1 MKINRIRIIKGI
13 FYLFLLCFLWNSQI
27 FAQDQ
32 FLIKNNVNS
41 NQQTSND
48 PMKRT
53 DSEWKRILSQEEY
66 RILREKGT
74 ERAFTGEYD
83 GHFEE
88 GMYVCAGCGNDLFES
103 DTKYRSGCGWPAF
116 YDALPESVEET
127 EDNNFGMKRIE
138 ITCSKC
144 ESHLGHVFNDGPD
157 PTGLRYCINSV
168 SMDFKL
174 DEKK

>member
-1 MKINRIRIIKGI
+1 MKIIQIQIISRIFFPI
-13 FYLFLLCFLWNSQI
+13 LLGVLVNSHL

-32 FLIKNNVNS
+32 FLINNNVNS
-41 NQQTSND
+41 NQQTPTD

-53 DSEWKRILSQEEY
+53 DSEWKQVLSQEEY
-66 RILREKGT
+66 RILRNKGT
-74 ERAFTGEYD
+74 ERAFTGEFD

-88 GMYVCAGCGNDLFES
+88 GMYICAGCGNKLFES
-103 DTKYRSGCGWPAF
+103 ETKYKSGCGWPAF

-127 EDNNFGMKRIE
+127 QDNNYGMKRIE

-144 ESHLGHVFNDGPD
+144 DGHLGHVFNDGPD

-168 SMDFKL
+168 SMDFKP

>member
-1 MKINRIRIIKGI
+1 MKFNKQVWTLGIAVISIIV
-13 FYLFLLCFLWNSQI
+13 FNSIYSQVLSNENPVLNS
-27 FAQDQ
+27 D
-32 FLIKNNVNS
+32 NNSES
-41 NQQTSND
+41 NT
-48 PMKRT
+48 MKRT

-66 RILREKGT
+66 RILRNKGT
-74 ERAFTGEYD
+74 ERAFTGEFD

-88 GMYVCAGCGNDLFES
+88 GMYICAGCGNKLFQS
-103 DTKYRSGCGWPAF
+103 DTKYKSGCGWPAF

-127 EDNNFGMKRIE
+127 EDNNYGMKRIE

-144 ESHLGHVFNDGPD
+144 DGHLGHVFNDGPD

-168 SMDFKL
+168 SMDFKP

>member
-1 MKINRIRIIKGI
+1 MKFNKQVWTLGIAVISIIV
-13 FYLFLLCFLWNSQI
+13 F
-27 FAQDQ
+27 
-32 FLIKNNVNS
+32 NS
-41 NQQTSND
+41 NYSQVLSNEKPVLNSD
-48 PMKRT
+48 NNSESNTMKRT

-66 RILREKGT
+66 RILRNKGT
-74 ERAFTGEYD
+74 ERAFTGEFD

-88 GMYVCAGCGNDLFES
+88 GMYICAGCGNKLFQS
-103 DTKYRSGCGWPAF
+103 DTKYKSGCGWPAF

-127 EDNNFGMKRIE
+127 EDNNYGMKRIE

-144 ESHLGHVFNDGPD
+144 DGHLGHVFNDGPD

-168 SMDFKL
+168 SMDFKP

>member
-1 MKINRIRIIKGI
+1 MRI
-13 FYLFLLCFLWNSQI
+13 FFLLIIFPFPDYL

-32 FLIKNNVNS
+32 FLINNNVNS
-41 NQQTSND
+41 NQQTPTD

-53 DSEWKRILSQEEY
+53 DSEWKQVLSQEEY
-66 RILREKGT
+66 RILRNKGT
-74 ERAFTGEYD
+74 ERAFTGEFD

-88 GMYVCAGCGNDLFES
+88 GMYICSGCGNKLFES
-103 DTKYRSGCGWPAF
+103 ETKYKSGCGWPAF

-127 EDNNFGMKRIE
+127 EDNNYGIKRIE

-144 ESHLGHVFNDGPD
+144 DGHLGHVFKDGPD

-168 SMDFKL
+168 SMDFKP

>member
-1 MKINRIRIIKGI
+1 V
-13 FYLFLLCFLWNSQI
+13 NSHL

-41 NQQTSND
+41 NQQRPTD

-53 DSEWKRILSQEEY
+53 DSEWKRVLSQEEY
-66 RILREKGT
+66 RILRNKGT
-74 ERAFTGEYD
+74 ERAFTGEFD

-88 GMYVCAGCGNDLFES
+88 GMYICAGCGNKLFES
-103 DTKYRSGCGWPAF
+103 ETKYKSGCGWPAF

-127 EDNNFGMKRIE
+127 QDNNYGMKRIE

-144 ESHLGHVFNDGPD
+144 DGHLGHVFNDGPD

-168 SMDFKL
+168 SMDFKP

>member
-1 MKINRIRIIKGI
+1 MRI
-13 FYLFLLCFLWNSQI
+13 FFLLIIFSIPYHL

-41 NQQTSND
+41 NQRRPTD
-48 PMKRT
+48 PMKKT
-53 DSEWKRILSQEEY
+53 DSEWKRVLSQEEY
-66 RILREKGT
+66 RILRNKGT
-74 ERAFTGEYD
+74 ERAFTGEFD

-88 GMYVCAGCGNDLFES
+88 GMYICAGCGNKLFES
-103 DTKYRSGCGWPAF
+103 ETKYKSGCGWPAF

-127 EDNNFGMKRIE
+127 EDNNYGMKRIE

-144 ESHLGHVFNDGPD
+144 DGHLGHVFNDGPD

-168 SMDFKL
+168 SMDFKS

>member
-1 MKINRIRIIKGI
+1 MKIIQIQIISRIIFPI
-13 FYLFLLCFLWNSQI
+13 LLGVSVNSQL

-41 NQQTSND
+41 NQQRPTD

-53 DSEWKRILSQEEY
+53 DSEWKRVLSQEEY
-66 RILREKGT
+66 RILRNKGT
-74 ERAFTGEYD
+74 ERAFTGEFD
-83 GHFEE
+83 GHFKE
-88 GMYVCAGCGNDLFES
+88 GMYICAGCGNKLFES
-103 DTKYRSGCGWPAF
+103 ETKYKSGCGWPAF

-127 EDNNFGMKRIE
+127 QDNNYGMKRIE

-144 ESHLGHVFNDGPD
+144 DGHLGHVFNDGPD

-168 SMDFKL
+168 SMDFKP

>member
-1 MKINRIRIIKGI
+1 MKIIQIQIILEI
-13 FYLFLLCFLWNSQI
+13 FFPILLSVSVNSHL

-32 FLIKNNVNS
+32 FLIKNNVNL
-41 NQQTSND
+41 NQQRSND

-53 DSEWKRILSQEEY
+53 DSEWKRILSQDEY
-66 RILREKGT
+66 HILRNKGT
-74 ERAFTGEYD
+74 ERAFTGEFD

-88 GMYVCAGCGNDLFES
+88 GMYICAGCGNKLFES
-103 DTKYRSGCGWPAF
+103 ETKYKSGCGWPAF
-116 YDALPESVEET
+116 YDALPESVEER
-127 EDNNFGMKRIE
+127 EDNNYGMKRIE

-144 ESHLGHVFNDGPD
+144 DGHLGHVFNDGPD

-168 SMDFKL
+168 SMDFKP

>member
-1 MKINRIRIIKGI
+1 MKFNKQVWILGIAVISIIV
-13 FYLFLLCFLWNSQI
+13 F
-27 FAQDQ
+27 
-32 FLIKNNVNS
+32 NS
-41 NQQTSND
+41 NYSQVLSNENPILNSD
-48 PMKRT
+48 NNSESNTMKRT

-66 RILREKGT
+66 HILRNKGT
-74 ERAFTGEYD
+74 ERAFTGEFD

-88 GMYVCAGCGNDLFES
+88 GMYICAGCGNKLFQS
-103 DTKYRSGCGWPAF
+103 DTKYKSGCGWPAF

-127 EDNNFGMKRIE
+127 EDNNYGMKRIE

-144 ESHLGHVFNDGPD
+144 DGHLGHVFNDGPD

-168 SMDFKL
+168 SMDFKP

>member
-1 MKINRIRIIKGI
+1 MKFNKQVWTLGIAVISIIV
-13 FYLFLLCFLWNSQI
+13 F
-27 FAQDQ
+27 
-32 FLIKNNVNS
+32 NS
-41 NQQTSND
+41 NYSQVLSNEKPVLNSD
-48 PMKRT
+48 NNSESNTMKRT

-66 RILREKGT
+66 RILRNKGT
-74 ERAFTGEYD
+74 ERAFTGEFD

-88 GMYVCAGCGNDLFES
+88 GMYICAGCGNNIFES
-103 DTKYRSGCGWPAF
+103 GTKYRSGCGWPAF
-116 YDALPESVEET
+116 YDVLPESVEET
-127 EDNNFGMKRIE
+127 KDNTYGMNRIE

-168 SMDFKL
+168 SMDFKP

>member
-1 MKINRIRIIKGI
+1 MKIIQIQIISGI
-13 FYLFLLCFLWNSQI
+13 LFPILLGVSVNSQL

-41 NQQTSND
+41 NQQTPTD

-53 DSEWKRILSQEEY
+53 DSEWKRVLSQEEY
-66 RILREKGT
+66 RILRNKGT
-74 ERAFTGEYD
+74 ERAFTGEFD

-88 GMYVCAGCGNDLFES
+88 GMYICAGCGNKLFQSE
-103 DTKYRSGCGWPAF
+103 TKYKSGCGWPAF

-127 EDNNFGMKRIE
+127 EDNKYGMKRIE

-144 ESHLGHVFNDGPD
+144 DGHLGHVFNDGPD

-168 SMDFKL
+168 SMDFKP

>member
-1 MKINRIRIIKGI
+1 MKIIQLQNISII
-13 FYLFLLCFLWNSQI
+13 FLYFFNGVSVNSHL

-41 NQQTSND
+41 NQQTPTD

-53 DSEWKRILSQEEY
+53 DSEWKRVLSQEEY
-66 RILREKGT
+66 RILRNKGT

-88 GMYVCAGCGNDLFES
+88 GLYICAGCGNNLFES
-103 DTKYRSGCGWPAF
+103 GTKYRSGCGWPAF
-116 YDALPESVEET
+116 YDVLPESVEET
-127 EDNNFGMKRIE
+127 KDNTFGMNRIE

-168 SMDFKL
+168 SMDFKP

>member
-1 MKINRIRIIKGI
+1 MKIIQIQIILEI
-13 FYLFLLCFLWNSQI
+13 FFPILLSVSVNSHL

-32 FLIKNNVNS
+32 FLIKNNVNL
-41 NQQTSND
+41 NQQRSND

-53 DSEWKRILSQEEY
+53 DSEWKRILSQDEY
-66 RILREKGT
+66 HILRNKGT
-74 ERAFTGEYD
+74 ERAFTGEFD

-88 GMYVCAGCGNDLFES
+88 GMYICAGCGNKLFQS
-103 DTKYRSGCGWPAF
+103 DTKYKSGCGWPAF
-116 YDALPESVEET
+116 YDALPESVEKT
-127 EDNNFGMKRIE
+127 EDNNYGMKRIE

-144 ESHLGHVFNDGPD
+144 DGHLGHVFNDGPD

-168 SMDFKL
+168 SMDFKP

>member
-1 MKINRIRIIKGI
+1 MKIIQIQIISGI
-13 FYLFLLCFLWNSQI
+13 FFPILLGVSVNSQL

-41 NQQTSND
+41 NQQTPTD

-53 DSEWKRILSQEEY
+53 DSEWKRVLSQDEY
-66 RILREKGT
+66 RILRNKGT
-74 ERAFTGEYD
+74 ERAFTGEFD

-88 GMYVCAGCGNDLFES
+88 GMYICAGCGNKLFQSE
-103 DTKYRSGCGWPAF
+103 TKYKSGCGWPAF

-127 EDNNFGMKRIE
+127 EDNNYGMKRIE

-144 ESHLGHVFNDGPD
+144 DGHLGHVFNDGPD

-168 SMDFKL
+168 SMAFKP

>member
-1 MKINRIRIIKGI
+1 MKIIQIQIISRIIFPI
-13 FYLFLLCFLWNSQI
+13 LLGVSVNSHL

-32 FLIKNNVNS
+32 FFIKKNVNS
-41 NQQTSND
+41 NQQTPTD

-53 DSEWKRILSQEEY
+53 DSEWKRVLSQEEY
-66 RILREKGT
+66 RILRNKGT
-74 ERAFTGEYD
+74 ERAFTGEFD

-88 GMYVCAGCGNDLFES
+88 GMYICAGCGNKLFES
-103 DTKYRSGCGWPAF
+103 ETKYKSGCGWPAF

-127 EDNNFGMKRIE
+127 QDKNYGMKRIE

-144 ESHLGHVFNDGPD
+144 DGHLGHVFNDGPD

-168 SMDFKL
+168 SMDFKP